1 MKAAVTTGKRR
12 EIVVRD
18 IPKPDVQAG
27 MLLMKTR
34 YCSICGSDLEYLNGD
49 FEWRGKCGELH
60 ADAILGHE
68 FCAEVAEVGNGVE
81 GWSVGDRATVG
92 GGQPCGDCY
101 FCRRRLYHLCYGGRP
116 RQVFYNEHVP
126 DGYGGKNGAFS
137 EFFLARPTGLLRL
150 PDSVSDEEGALVE
163 PFNVGVSAV
172 QVAGL
177 KAGDS
182 VVILG
187 AGKIG
192 IGAMLAAKVS
202 GLSPLIIT
210 DQVQSRLDKALEMGA
225 DAVFNP
231 DDVDVISEVVKLTE
245 EGPDAVIIAVREG
258 KVLNQAIDM
267 VRRGGIISLVII
279 AAAGIIAT
287 LPSKPATRVTFSD
300 QSVEALKSRRRMLR
314 ESMAD
319 VERLKSSS
327 EIPPDAYLAR
337 MKELRGQLAET
348 ETGLRKAGE
357 SIQVE
362 TFTCPHCGGTL
373 PLGRDKCDFCGQIVV
388 S

>member
-210 DQVQSRLDKALEMGA
+210 DLVQSRLDKALEMGA

-267 VRRGGIISLVII
+267 VRRGGIISLVGAASPTEVDPRLWYMKHLRFVGTIAFTPII
-279 AAAGIIAT
+279 YSLNLIAHGRVNLKPMISSIMPLDEAQKGFDSMYSGENIIV
-287 LPSKPATRVTFSD
+287 LLKP
-300 QSVEALKSRRRMLR
+300 
-314 ESMAD
+314 
-319 VERLKSSS
+319 
-327 EIPPDAYLAR
+327 
-337 MKELRGQLAET
+337 
-348 ETGLRKAGE
+348 
-357 SIQVE
+357 
-362 TFTCPHCGGTL
+362 
-373 PLGRDKCDFCGQIVV
+373 
-388 S
+388 